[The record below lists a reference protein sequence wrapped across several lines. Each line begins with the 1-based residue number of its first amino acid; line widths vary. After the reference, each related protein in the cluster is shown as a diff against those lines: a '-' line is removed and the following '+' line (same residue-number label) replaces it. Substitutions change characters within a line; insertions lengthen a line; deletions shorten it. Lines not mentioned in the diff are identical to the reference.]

1 MSFTSPCSSKN
12 LPWSRSVGLQSTNKI
27 KSSQAQSKPVWS
39 SGSSAEW
46 VILMHRAKPNT
57 NTSKQK
63 LPLFIFSW
71 GGSREKRQNKNRKQ
85 KTSFVVRRTI
95 YCFIYRSASCL
106 FRALKK
112 LAIPPSRGATGL
124 QLPKI
129 TLRSSASSSLS
140 SILIIFN
147 ALFLL
152 LFLTVSLSSLTSS
165 SLCCD

>member
-95 YCFIYRSASCL
+95 WKDEREERSNENKGL
-106 FRALKK
+106 FSAARKIRNCMRFARARLPVSVNVIK
-112 LAIPPSRGATGL
+112 RGEGKEISWL
-124 QLPKI
+124 NDG
-129 TLRSSASSSLS
+129 RR
-140 SILIIFN
+140 
-147 ALFLL
+147 
-152 LFLTVSLSSLTSS
+152 
-165 SLCCD
+165 